1 MSLETETEEIAAQT
15 NDPVKTLR
23 HYKEDWHY
31 TAMQLTQ
38 KHNHKCN

>member
-15 NDPVKTLR
+15 NDPVKTAR
-23 HYKEDWHY
+23 VPERIGT

-38 KHNHKCN
+38 KHNHECN